1 MRTKK
6 IFLNMLCDILPYL
19 LIGVIGIIKMDA
31 LITNIGDVGNGYY
44 QTINQIISYVF
55 LAQAGFSDAVIYSL
69 YKPFAEK
76 NKDDI
81 NAIYGG
87 ARRVFRVIGFI
98 ILGIICLVSLGLYL
112 FYHFEDGYKASA
124 TICFFIISTS
134 YLISYFG
141 KGQTYS
147 AVLSAAQEKYAYSL
161 VFNSVKILCDIL
173 IIVVTIK
180 FKSLESI
187 AIVILF
193 MKILEEIINRIVV
206 KKKYPYLHEIAR
218 KDTSM
223 VKMTKDL
230 AWTQVGYLVLN
241 NVDALLLMGFNGP
254 VMVSIYT
261 TYNYILRFLN
271 EIASRM
277 ELASVYSFGNVF
289 AKKEND
295 RIYSLFKEYLMMF
308 ILIAFCMSLTF
319 MIGIR
324 GFINVWVGKENYIL
338 SYLTVVLFTSTLFFN
353 ILYYP
358 LVAVINADGLFKEN
372 KKHIFICAFIN
383 LALSLVL
390 INFFGINGILFGTSV
405 AFLTNILLK
414 SNLVVKR
421 VLKNI
426 SLVSIFKYYIISA
439 ILFVILSLVLLPVE
453 SYFLNTSEGFIITIL
468 KLGLIFAIIT
478 LLVSAIMYLISK
490 DTRNLF
496 KRVTG
501 MIRRKLKKNR
511 KEESI

>member
-19 LIGVIGIIKMDA
+19 LIGVIGIIKMDV
-31 LITNIGDVGNGYY
+31 LITYIGDVGNGYY

-76 NKDDI
+76 NRDDI

-87 ARRVFRVIGFI
+87 ARKVFRIIGLI
-98 ILGIICLVSLGLYL
+98 ILGIIALVSIFLYF
-112 FYHFEDGYKASA
+112 FYHFEEGYQVSA
-124 TICFFIISTS
+124 IICFAVISTS

-141 KGQTYS
+141 KGQTYL
-147 AVLSAAQEKYAYSL
+147 AVLSAAQEKYVYSL
-161 VFNSVKILCDIL
+161 VFNGVKLLCDIL
-173 IIVVTIK
+173 IVIVTIK
-180 FKSLESI
+180 FRTLESI

-241 NVDALLLMGFNGP
+241 NIDALLLMAFDGP

-271 EIASRM
+271 EIASRV
-277 ELASVYSFGNVF
+277 ELSSVYSFGNVF
-289 AKKEND
+289 AKKEET
-295 RIYSLFKEYLMMF
+295 RVYPLFKEFLILF
-308 ILIAFCMSLTF
+308 IIIAFSMSITF
-319 MIGIR
+319 MLGIR
-324 GFINVWVGKENYIL
+324 SFITIWVGKENYIL
-338 SYLTVVLFTSTLFFN
+338 SYFTVVLFTATLFLN

-358 LVAVINADGLFKEN
+358 MVALINADGLFKDN
-372 KKHIFICAFIN
+372 KRHIFICASTN
-383 LALSLVL
+383 LVLSIIL
-390 INFFGINGILFGTSV
+390 INFFGINGILLGTVASFLVNIMLKTTLVTKKILKNVKLTSV
-405 AFLTNILLK
+405 LK
-414 SNLVVKR
+414 YFIIAITL
-421 VLKNI
+421 
-426 SLVSIFKYYIISA
+426 FIISSIA
-439 ILFVILSLVLLPVE
+439 LYPLEKLL
-453 SYFLNTSEGFIITIL
+453 LNSSSGFIMCIL
-468 KLGLIFAIIT
+468 KLGLIFVLVIAIT
-478 LLVSAIMYLISK
+478 FGGLYFVNDSA
-490 DTRNLF
+490 RNLYQRII
-496 KRVTG
+496 KI
-501 MIRRKLKKNR
+501 IRRKLKR
-511 KEESI
+511 G

>member
-19 LIGVIGIIKMDA
+19 LIGVVGIIKMDV
-31 LITNIGDVGNGYY
+31 LINYIGDVGNGYY

-69 YKPFAEK
+69 YKPFADK
-76 NKDDI
+76 NKDNI

-87 ARRVFRVIGFI
+87 ARKVFKIIGLI
-98 ILGIICLVSLGLYL
+98 ILGIICLVTLGLYL
-112 FYHFEDGYKASA
+112 FYHFEEGYKVSA
-124 TICFFIISTS
+124 LICFFIISTS

-147 AVLSAAQEKYAYSL
+147 AVLSAAQEKYVYSL
-161 VFNSVKILCDIL
+161 VFNGVKLLCDIL
-173 IIVVTIK
+173 IVLVTIR

-206 KKKYPYLHEIAR
+206 KRKYPYLHEIAR

-241 NVDALLLMGFNGP
+241 NVDALLLMGFSGP

-271 EIASRM
+271 EIASRV
-277 ELASVYSFGNVF
+277 ELSSVYSFGNVF
-289 AKKEND
+289 AKKEDN
-295 RIYSLFKEYLMMF
+295 RVYPLFKEFLMLF
-308 ILIAFCMSLTF
+308 ILISFSMCFTF
-319 MIGIR
+319 LIGIR
-324 GFINVWVGKENYIL
+324 GFVSIWVGKENYIL
-338 SYLTVVLFTSTLFFN
+338 SYLTIVLFTATLFMN

-358 LVAVINADGLFKEN
+358 LVALINADGLFKDN
-372 KKHIFICAFIN
+372 KRHIFICASIN
-383 LALSLVL
+383 LILSIIL
-390 INFFGINGILFGTSV
+390 INFLGINGVLIGTTI
-405 AFLTNILLK
+405 AFVVNILLK
-414 SNLVVKR
+414 SNLVSKKILDNVK
-421 VLKNI
+421 LF
-426 SLVSIFKYYIISA
+426 SILKYYIIA
-439 ILFVILSLVLLPVE
+439 ILLFTILSVLLAPLE
-453 SYFLNTSEGFIITIL
+453 SYFLSISASFIGTVL
-468 KLGLIFAIIT
+468 KLGIVFVIVILIT
-478 LLVSAIMYLISK
+478 SLVLYSTSNDARS
-490 DTRNLF
+490 LF
-496 KRVTG
+496 KR
-501 MIRRKLKKNR
+501 IANILKRKLKK
-511 KEESI
+511 